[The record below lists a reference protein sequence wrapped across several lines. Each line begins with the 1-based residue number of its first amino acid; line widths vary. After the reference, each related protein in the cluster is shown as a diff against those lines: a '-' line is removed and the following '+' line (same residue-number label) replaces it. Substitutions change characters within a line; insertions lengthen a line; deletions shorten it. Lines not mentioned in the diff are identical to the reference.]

1 MLEPNAQVK
10 IGDGNNIRQ
19 HWRQFLSLKVQKKPL
34 LIAQAQCQ
42 LLLSVCLLFFIQV
55 ITPFPAR

>member
-34 LIAQAQCQ
+34 LIAQA
-42 LLLSVCLLFFIQV
+42 
-55 ITPFPAR
+55 